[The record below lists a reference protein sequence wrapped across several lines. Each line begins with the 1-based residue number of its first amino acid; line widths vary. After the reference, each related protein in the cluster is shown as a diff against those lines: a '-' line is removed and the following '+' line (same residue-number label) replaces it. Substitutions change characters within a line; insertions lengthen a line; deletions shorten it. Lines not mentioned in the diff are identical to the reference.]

1 MREHIRK
8 PKFYRLSSMFMVIAL
23 GIVLLGNFIM
33 IMQLVEINLYID
45 LIAASIAMAFIYMAV
60 NTDDQNIFSH
70 FARGQVFNYLEDF
83 VMIMGPNG
91 DIFDVNLKASQ
102 WFSSIGIDLHT
113 HKLQSVIDALV
124 EKGAILS
131 NDSENQKGMDISFS
145 DSGSSIILN
154 LSTYDMTDKNKN
166 KLGTVAIFSNVTQNR
181 TLLERLEKKAGVDY
195 LTGLA
200 NRTAYEGT
208 KKRLD
213 TAAHLPLSV
222 IVCDVNRLKEAND
235 TRGHKYGDMLLRS
248 VAEAL
253 EQVIPE
259 QYFVA
264 RVGGDEFVL
273 LLPNAGA
280 EPAQLLM
287 KQIRDALSKRD
298 NLPFVLSV
306 AMGTAVKQSPD
317 EKLDDVISLADR
329 RMYADKERIKNE
341 NPCAI
346 KS

>member
-200 NRTAYEGT
+200 NRTAYEGA
-208 KKRLD
+208 KERLD
-213 TAAHLPLSV
+213 TAEELPLSI
-222 IVCDVNRLKEAND
+222 IVCDVNELKTVND
-235 TRGHKYGDMLLRS
+235 TLGHKYGDMLLQFAAS
-248 VAEAL
+248 VF
-253 EQVIPE
+253 EQTAPKSF
-259 QYFVA
+259 FVA
-264 RVGGDEFVL
+264 RIGGDEFIF
-273 LLPNAGA
+273 LLPRSCSENAHKFIEKVREA
-280 EPAQLLM
+280 V
-287 KQIRDALSKRD
+287 SKRN
-298 NLPFVLSV
+298 NLPFALSV
-306 AMGTAVKQSPD
+306 AMGAATKQSP
-317 EKLDDVISLADR
+317 EENLDDVIALADQ

-341 NPCAI
+341 NFCYI
-346 KS
+346 E